1 MTAKPTA
8 SERALLGMGLQYGSS
23 VVDEATALGLQSG
36 DFYERDHQKLW
47 ELFLEGVTDLA
58 LLKDRAAQWHPEPYS
73 FLASL
78 SHDSPTMASLSG
90 YVKMITD
97 AAMLRE
103 LRSKVPPY
111 LKLTDPHEAKAGI
124 RATLDALEER
134 DKTSDSMT
142 LAELLEHTE
151 DKETSMIS
159 VGIKEVDECISL
171 SPGTMTVVAGRPK
184 MGKTH
189 LALGWAYKVAAAGHP
204 VAFLSA
210 EMGPVG
216 LKRRFQ
222 GVEGV
227 EAGLPLHFAYPHFLD
242 AACGSL
248 RKLKKDKGIRFAVV
262 DYLQLLTASATGNE
276 EEGIGTASRRFKLLS
291 QELQIP
297 LLVVAQ
303 VNRRPE
309 ERDDK
314 RPRLSDLRGS
324 GRIEQDADAVLMV
337 YRPLY
342 YEPTYT
348 PADAAE
354 IIVRAN
360 RHGPTG
366 ETIRAHWTPG
376 KGWFEGGQS

>member
-1 MTAKPTA
+1 
-8 SERALLGMGLQYGSS
+8 MGSQG
-23 VVDEATALGLQSG
+23 G
-36 DFYERDHQKLW
+36 DH
-47 ELFLEGVTDLA
+47 
-58 LLKDRAAQWHPEPYS
+58 AAQWHPQPYS
-73 FLASL
+73 LL
-78 SHDSPTMASLSG
+78 TGLNRDSPTVAALPS

-97 AAMLRE
+97 ASTLRE
-103 LRSKVPPY
+103 LRSRVPPL
-111 LKLTDPHEAKAGI
+111 LKLSEHHEIRAGM
-124 RATLDALEER
+124 RATLDALDER
-134 DKTSDSMT
+134 DKPSDRMS

-151 DKETSMIS
+151 HKETSMIS

-222 GVEGV
+222 GVGGI
-227 EAGLPLHFAYPHFLD
+227 EAGVPLHFEFPHSLD
-242 AACGSL
+242 RACASL
-248 RKLKKDKGIRFAVV
+248 SRLKKGKDIQFAVV
-262 DYLQLLTASATGNE
+262 DYLQLLTASATRNE
-276 EEGIGTASRRFKLLS
+276 EEGIGAASRRFKLLS

-303 VNRRPE
+303 VNREPE
-309 ERDDK
+309 QREDK
-314 RPRLSDLRGS
+314 RPHLFDLRGS

-337 YRPLY
+337 YRPAY
-342 YEPTYT
+342 YKPTHI
-348 PADAAE
+348 PANEAE

-360 RHGPTG
+360 RHGPTR
-366 ETIRAHWTPG
+366 ELIRAHWTPG
-376 KGWFEGGQS
+376 QGWFEGATG